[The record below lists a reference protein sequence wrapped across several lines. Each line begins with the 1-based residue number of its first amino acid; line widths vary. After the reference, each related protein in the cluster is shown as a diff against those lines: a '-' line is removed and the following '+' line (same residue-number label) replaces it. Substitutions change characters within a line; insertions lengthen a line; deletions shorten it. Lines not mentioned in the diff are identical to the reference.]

1 MGEWKRVYLN
11 GRRTGLLLLLAVL
24 CAGLFILSLLEQV
37 TPGEFGRMMS
47 ANRYTASLAEQWRG
61 VPIEELSELERGERQ
76 RLQNIFFWYFD
87 GDGTYPFDTEEEA
100 LKYIWDL
107 PDLARTVQEHDND
120 GLFRTYEAYYHALDE
135 LQAEIRHLD
144 GYGEYLA
151 EIQSQAEIRSQVS
164 IFSKPG
170 GFSAHNLAK
179 TAKDFKN
186 ILDVEVQFGN
196 SRGIE
201 RWLGFE
207 LGDYFH
213 LIAIIVIVLS
223 FLEER
228 KRGLWPT
235 IRAAWGGRGRM
246 GLTRIAILLTGSA
259 AATLLYSA
267 LPFLLSMA
275 LHGGWGDLTH
285 SLQSVESF
293 GTCPLRASILEWLVQ
308 FFVVKTL
315 AGALVGLLLWC
326 VLGSIANPQFSSSV
340 LGVTLAAEYALYT
353 LLPIQSGLNGLKYFN
368 IFAYV
373 HTSAL
378 YTQYLNVNLFGSAV
392 GIRQIALWGLVI
404 FGVLFAV
411 WAVLL
416 QGFRRPE
423 GNRDF
428 LSQISLPVNKALD
441 VLRTRLT
448 MGGWEGYKTLV
459 YQYGVFLLVLVY
471 LITGHLTF
479 LYASSESIDQW
490 YFDYIS
496 DMQGPIDNTTDSYL
510 ARAHEDAEHS
520 SDAAQLSAALDRV
533 ETRVACLR
541 DRAERGGYEPWIVND
556 FFYDVGYGPQCLN
569 TQRFNAAVAILF
581 IALLTAHLWAFERQA
596 GVVAVTRS
604 TPGGRGRLLRRKAA
618 AAALLGGFVWGC
630 VYMRELQNFLGWVPD
645 PDTLAAA
652 VWNIDAL
659 AKFPVNVT
667 LGQYLAILYVLRL
680 IMLVGV
686 AETALT
692 IGLFCPNVRTSYF
705 VSMAA
710 LGIPALL
717 PALGVESF
725 KWVSPLVPVASAELM
740 WGMGS
745 GSFLYLLPW
754 VIWLLIVLALL
765 FVCHKKWVR

>member
-1 MGEWKRVYLN
+1 M
-11 GRRTGLLLLLAVL
+11 LLAVL
-24 CAGLFILSLLEQV
+24 CAGLFVLSLLDHAA
-37 TPGEFGRMMS
+37 PGAFERMVS
-47 ANRYTASLAEQWRG
+47 TNRYAANLAEEWRG
-61 VPIEELSELERGERQ
+61 QPIEKLPELAELQRQ
-76 RLQNIFFWYFD
+76 RLQNIMFWYFD
-87 GDGTYPFDTEEEA
+87 YEDMEYPFETEEEA
-100 LKYIWDL
+100 LDYIADL
-107 PDLARTVQEHDND
+107 PGLAQVVREHDND
-120 GLFRTYEAYYHALDE
+120 GVYRVYAAYYAALDG
-135 LQAEIRHLD
+135 LKKEIAHLT
-144 GYGEYLA
+144 GYNEHLSN
-151 EIQSQAEIRSQVS
+151 IQSQAELQSQVS
-164 IFSKPG
+164 VFNKPG
-170 GFSAHNLAK
+170 GFSMNNLAK
-179 TAKDFKN
+179 TARDFEN

-196 SRGIE
+196 NRGIE
-201 RWLGFE
+201 RWLSFE

-213 LIAIIVIVLS
+213 LAAVIVVVLS

-228 KRGLWPT
+228 KRGLWPA
-235 IRAAWGGRGRM
+235 IRTTWGGRGRL
-246 GLTRIAILLTGSA
+246 GLTRLGILFAGSA
-259 AATLLYSA
+259 AATLLYSVM
-267 LPFLLSMA
+267 PFLLSMA
-275 LHGGWGDLTH
+275 LHGGWEGLTRP
-285 SLQSVESF
+285 LQSVESF
-293 GTCPLRASILEWLVQ
+293 GACPLRISILEWLLQ
-308 FFVVKTL
+308 FFVIKLL
-315 AGALVGLLLWC
+315 AGVLVGLLLWC
-326 VLGSIANPQFSSSV
+326 VLGSISNPQFSISV
-340 LGVTLAAEYALYT
+340 LGATLAVEYGLYAL
-353 LLPIQSGLNGLKYFN
+353 LPVQSALNGLKYFN

-373 HTSAL
+373 HTAAL
-378 YTQYLNVNLFGSAV
+378 YTQYLNVNLLGFAV

-428 LSQISLPVNKALD
+428 LSQISLPVSKALD

-496 DMQGPIDNTTDSYL
+496 DMQGPIDDTTDSYL
-510 ARAHEDAEHS
+510 ARAREDAEHS

-604 TPGGRGRLLRRKAA
+604 TPGGRGRLLRHKAA

-680 IMLVGV
+680 VMLVGV

-705 VSMAA
+705 VSTAV

-740 WGMGS
+740 WGIGS